1 MIIIVAG
8 IVVSI
13 LFSAFCLWAGM
24 KLTRVEGSFI
34 AMLIIATISTL
45 FGLIPTVG
53 WIIGTIAM
61 FFLIC
66 KWTNANFWPD
76 AVLMVVV
83 ARVVGVLGGF
93 VVSGL
98 LTNGNLLL

>member
-1 MIIIVAG
+1 MILIIIGV
-8 IVVSI
+8 IVSI

-24 KLTRVEGSFI
+24 KLTKVEGTFL
-34 AMLIIATISTL
+34 AMLIIAIISTL
-45 FGLIPTVG
+45 LGLIPMAG

-76 AVLMVVV
+76 AILMVVV
-83 ARVVGVLGGF
+83 ARGVGIFGGIALGR
-93 VVSGL
+93 L
-98 LTNGNLLL
+98 LANM